1 MYKAISK
8 AMAAALIPVCTMCFA
23 ADEATTTYGTGTHSF
38 SLATGSPGELG
49 LLKVLAEDFAVRADA
64 RMVWIKAGTGQS
76 LELLKAKK
84 VDMVMVHAP
93 AQVDKA
99 VQDGWGTHKT
109 LIGSNEFYIVG
120 PKSDP
125 AGISKASS
133 AADAYRQISSGA
145 RAFVSR
151 GDNSG
156 THQKEMQ
163 IWKQAGV
170 QPAGGW
176 YIVTKDFMTAS
187 LKRAN
192 AEGAYFMS
200 DSSTWIK
207 SPRQPTASA
216 SSQAERLAM
225 NDSPA
230 SSSASDWMSSVVSP
244 ERECAVASRRRSEFT
259 SVPSASPSS
268 RARQRSTRSQ
278 SVHSI
283 KGGRWDGFAPLN
295 AAHARFQSCVLPSG
309 LNSASAFSFPARRA
323 SAPQI
328 TPVAIKRS
336 EAESR

>member
-1 MYKAISK
+1 MYKAILK
-8 AMAAALIPVCTMCFA
+8 TMAITLIPICSVCFA
-23 ADEATTTYGTGTHSF
+23 ADEAGTTYGTGTHSF

-49 LLKVLAEDFAVRADA
+49 LLKVLAEDFARRADA

-76 LELLKAKK
+76 LDLLKAKK

-125 AGISKASS
+125 AAISKASS
-133 AADAYRQISSGA
+133 AAEAYRQVSTGA

-176 YIVTKDFMTAS
+176 YIVTRDFMTAS

-200 DSSTWIK
+200 DSSTWIMEK
-207 SPRQPTASA
+207 SVAPDLTILFRGDRFLVNTYHALAAPAGATPGRDTAEKFIA
-216 SSQAERLAM
+216 YV
-225 NDSPA
+225 
-230 SSSASDWMSSVVSP
+230 ASDVGQEVIRSYGR
-244 ERECAVASRRRSEFT
+244 ERFGE
-259 SVPSASPSS
+259 
-268 RARQRSTRSQ
+268 
-278 SVHSI
+278 
-283 KGGRWDGFAPLN
+283 
-295 AAHARFQSCVLPSG
+295 G
-309 LNSASAFSFPARRA
+309 LYNDMRYAKQFD
-323 SAPQI
+323 
-328 TPVAIKRS
+328 
-336 EAESR
+336 

>member
-23 ADEATTTYGTGTHSF
+23 ADDATTTYGTGTHSF

-125 AGISKASS
+125 AGISKAAS

-156 THQKEMQ
+156 THQKEIQ

-200 DSSTWIK
+200 DSSTWIMEK
-207 SPRQPTASA
+207 GVAPDLTILFRGDRFLVNTYHALAAPVGATPGRDTAEKFIA
-216 SSQAERLAM
+216 YV
-225 NDSPA
+225 
-230 SSSASDWMSSVVSP
+230 ASD
-244 ERECAVASRRRSEFT
+244 AGQNLIRSY
-259 SVPSASPSS
+259 
-268 RARQRSTRSQ
+268 
-278 SVHSI
+278 
-283 KGGRWDGFAPLN
+283 GRGQFGE
-295 AAHARFQSCVLPSG
+295 G
-309 LNSASAFSFPARRA
+309 LYNDMRYAKQFD
-323 SAPQI
+323 
-328 TPVAIKRS
+328 
-336 EAESR
+336 